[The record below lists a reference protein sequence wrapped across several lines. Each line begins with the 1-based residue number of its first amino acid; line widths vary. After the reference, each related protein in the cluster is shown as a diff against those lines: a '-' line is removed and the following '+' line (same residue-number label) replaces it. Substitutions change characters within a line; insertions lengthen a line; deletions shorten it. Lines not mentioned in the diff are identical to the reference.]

1 MEALMFRDFLNN
13 FILTPW
19 RLDIEPHLEDLG
31 QSSLFWSIVAV
42 LVVGLLLYRSVR
54 KR

>member
-1 MEALMFRDFLNN
+1 MFHDFLNN

-19 RLDIEPHLEDLG
+19 RLDIKPHLEDLG
-31 QSSLFWSIVAV
+31 QSSLFWSIMAA
-42 LVVGLLLYRSVR
+42 LMVGLLLYRAVR